1 MDFSAISR
9 IRITDAA
16 ATLHKHATHELTG
29 AMTKMKLVT
38 KQHVGEGDMVIGTA
52 KRKGTRSLY
61 FVEKD
66 SPLAEHC
73 DSSSLVIPSG
83 PYSNLDEECF
93 LFESFDTPSE
103 EDSAHLITTFA
114 LEEEYETNV
123 VLVTAEDED
132 EEKLTFWKKDV
143 LSLHDGLYDVSVKDK
158 LDESIDT
165 TVELQFADL
174 TGKKEVEYSVWLKCD
189 PDDPEA
195 LDLSDIDSSIPF
207 SHGKLSFCSSSDND
221 PNTMWNLGA
230 KRVVHKVK
238 HIFLTKHTGGV
249 QKGHAKKPASK
260 RDDASSSTTKS
271 KKTQSS
277 KADSKSSS
285 QKKRSAPSSS
295 TSEDPPSKQQRSEM
309 VLSSDPRWIGEAEFT
324 QPLPQMYEDL
334 DEEYEKEE
342 EEEVIEAN

>member
-1 MDFSAISR
+1 MDLSAISH

-16 ATLHKHATHELTG
+16 TTLHKHATHDLDLP
-29 AMTKMKLVT
+29 MTKMKLVT

-73 DSSSLVIPSG
+73 DSSRLVIPSG
-83 PYSNLDEECF
+83 PYSNLDEECY
-93 LFESFDTPSE
+93 LFESFDIPSE
-103 EDSAHLITTFA
+103 EDSAHLITTHA
-114 LEEEYETNV
+114 LEEEYETNI
-123 VLVTAEDED
+123 VLVTADDED
-132 EEKLTFWKKDV
+132 EESLTFWKTDV
-143 LSLHDGLYDVSVKDK
+143 LSLDDGLYDVSVKDK
-158 LDESIDT
+158 VDHHTIDT
-165 TVELQFADL
+165 TTELRFADL
-174 TGKKEVEYSVWLKCD
+174 TGKKEVEYSVLLKCD
-189 PDDPEA
+189 SDDPEA
-195 LDLSDIDSSIPF
+195 FELSDMLVNFPIPF
-207 SHGKLSFCSSSDND
+207 SHGKMSVCFSPSDHD
-221 PNTMWNLGA
+221 PNTVWNLGA
-230 KRVVHKVK
+230 KRVVHKVQ
-238 HIFLTKHTGGV
+238 HVFLTKHSGGV

-260 RDDASSSTTKS
+260 RDDASSSTKS

-309 VLSSDPRWIGEAEFT
+309 VLEEIGEAGFPQT
-324 QPLPQMYEDL
+324 APQMYEDL

-342 EEEVIEAN
+342 EEVIEAN